1 MFDTCLGKDLAAA
14 QTEAGGD
21 YHKLELAAII
31 PGQYLLEM
39 TRIHIFGCTIFLF
52 EHEKIPLVLVTF
64 PCTSVLRKRQLIILK
79 SVTRKVQAHGSKS
92 QDEIEVVFCGHLV
105 ATPELS
111 ARLLDLLNDPNEF
124 LPEGDGGEPLPVVV
138 SRRVDHKR

>member
-1 MFDTCLGKDLAAA
+1 MFDASLGKDLAAA

-39 TRIHIFGCTIFLF
+39 TSVHILGCTIFLF
-52 EHEKIPLVLVTF
+52 KHEEIPLVLVAF
-64 PCTSVLRKRQLIILK
+64 PRTAVLRKRQLIILK

-92 QDEIEVVFCGHLV
+92 
-105 ATPELS
+105 
-111 ARLLDLLNDPNEF
+111 
-124 LPEGDGGEPLPVVV
+124 
-138 SRRVDHKR
+138 